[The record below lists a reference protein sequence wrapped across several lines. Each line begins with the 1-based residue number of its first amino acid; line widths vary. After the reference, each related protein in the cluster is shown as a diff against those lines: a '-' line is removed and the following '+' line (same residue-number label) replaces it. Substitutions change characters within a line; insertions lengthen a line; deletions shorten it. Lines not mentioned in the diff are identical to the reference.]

1 MLQLEQLKIGEAL
14 VFLRLDGEGVC
25 WGHSSQ
31 LKQLIVGMLQLEQLL
46 EGEGFYIVKLEGER
60 WKEK

>member
-1 MLQLEQLKIGEAL
+1 MGEAL

-46 EGEGFYIVKLEGER
+46 EGEGF
-60 WKEK
+60 